1 MPATRAQACSTS
13 SDGQASPAGTLSHG
27 GARVRCPEGQPASG
41 KPLAMSKFQTTRWS
55 LITAARDNPAQA
67 RAALEQLC
75 RAYRPPVLAFVRRN
89 GYAAGEAEDVTQAF
103 FLHFLERGW
112 YADADPHR
120 GRFRSLLLVALRN
133 FLHDQHAQACA
144 LRRGALHR
152 VDGDAIDTVAGD
164 ESPEQ
169 AFTRAWL
176 GTVLGHAMHR
186 LEREWIAAGKG
197 AQFEQLAPLLVEHA
211 EASELRQLA
220 ALTGV
225 RSNTIAVQAHRMRQ
239 RLRQLVR
246 LELLQTVG
254 NAEALEQELAELR
267 DALEAP
273 SAQAPR

>member
-1 MPATRAQACSTS
+1 
-13 SDGQASPAGTLSHG
+13 
-27 GARVRCPEGQPASG
+27 
-41 KPLAMSKFQTTRWS
+41 
-55 LITAARDNPAQA
+55 
-67 RAALEQLC
+67 
-75 RAYRPPVLAFVRRN
+75 VLAFVRRN

-133 FLHDQHAQACA
+133 FLHDRTRW
-144 LRRGALHR
+144 RRASGGAFASGGRRRDRYGGRRRVPRASVHPAPGWHR
-152 VDGDAIDTVAGD
+152 A
-164 ESPEQ
+164 
-169 AFTRAWL
+169 R
-176 GTVLGHAMHR
+176 HAMHR

-254 NAEALEQELAELR
+254 NARALEQELAELR

-273 SAQAPR
+273 QTQQAPR